1 MSLLKRL
8 EKFSENPWLDMVLGL
23 IIFSTGVMESG
34 DDFMADL
41 TTGNFGAEHG
51 VMLVG
56 LGAQGW
62 FDFALLGLTGV
73 ALIWGALRLARFV
86 RDHGD
91 EIGEARFDTRNKD

>member
-56 LGAQGW
+56 LAH
-62 FDFALLGLTGV
+62 ALKELPAILGGISLMMNAVKKT
-73 ALIWGALRLARFV
+73 
-86 RDHGD
+86 D
-91 EIGEARFDTRNKD
+91 